1 MNIRQRCQTIFQA
14 GYKAGE
20 QSFRSLAAATQLSKS
35 SVHRLYH
42 RIKRRNQYPE
52 SQLWETE
59 AGQQWLRLL
68 VFAAVFVFSLE
79 GGIGCERLSKFFH
92 LLRLQ
97 QHIAVSPNALRRLRT
112 RLEEKIIEYQLYIQ
126 SQSVKSGRE
135 VEICAAAD
143 EKFFDQVVL
152 VLLDLPSGYIL
163 VEELTENRQY
173 TTWQLSAQKILQDL
187 GMKVKYLVSDRAKAI
202 VKLALSDLGCPSIAD
217 LFHALFELSKS
228 IGWELN
234 YLTNRIDKQIK
245 AARNNHK
252 PPELIEQLE
261 IEQSLLQCSA
271 QKYQDCCHRLS
282 TSLHPFRVTDSSPQT
297 TLQVQTLFDQEIHQ
311 LKALKKTH
319 RLKDQRDSI
328 NKLVRQV
335 KELASIVDIW
345 WSWVDYCL
353 ESHPIQS
360 PGDDWIK
367 KQLLPAV
374 YWQQQVRR
382 TKNET
387 QKKTYQLAYK
397 SALYALLHHPTTA
410 TISHTNLQQWFSW
423 ARWMVSKFQRCSS
436 PVEGRNGYLSQIYH
450 NRRGLSARRLKVMTI
465 IHNFHIVRGDGTTA
479 AERLF
484 GQKFPNLFEWVVSQM
499 GELPKPRKP
508 RKQYPTQQLV
518 DQLSQRPSL
527 DDARLGSLKTGYWSV
542 NFN

>member
-1 MNIRQRCQTIFQA
+1 MGR
-14 GYKAGE
+14 
-20 QSFRSLAAATQLSKS
+20 LLPLTQD
-35 SVHRLYH
+35 RLYQ

-68 VFAAVFVFSLE
+68 VFAAVFVFGLE

-97 QHIAVSPNALRRLRT
+97 QHIAVSPSALRRLRN
-112 RLEEKIIEYQLYIQ
+112 RLEEKIIEYQLHLQ
-126 SQSVKSGRE
+126 SHLKQSGRE

-152 VLLDLPSGYIL
+152 VMLDLPSGYIL

-173 TTWQLSAQKILQDL
+173 STWQLSAQQVLQNFGL
-187 GMKVKYLVSDRAKAI
+187 KVKYLVSDRAKAI
-202 VKLALSDLGCPSIAD
+202 VKLALRDLGCPSIAD

-228 IGWELN
+228 LGWELN
-234 YLTNRIDKQIK
+234 HLTNRIDKQLK

-252 PPELIEQLE
+252 SPELIKQLE
-261 IEQSLLQCSA
+261 VEQSLLQSST
-271 QKYQDCCHRLS
+271 QNYQDCCHRLN
-282 TSLHPFRVTDSSPQT
+282 TSLHPFTVTDSSPQS
-297 TLQVQTLFDQEIHQ
+297 TLQVQTLLKQEIHQ
-311 LKALKKTH
+311 LKTLKKTH
-319 RLKDQRDSI
+319 HLKDQRDSI
-328 NKLVRQV
+328 NKLARQV
-335 KELASIVDIW
+335 QELAAVVDIW

-353 ESHPIQS
+353 ESHPIES

-367 KQLLPAV
+367 KQLLSAV

-382 TKNET
+382 TKNEP
-387 QKKTYQLAYK
+387 QKKTYQFAYK
-397 SALYALLHHPTTA
+397 RAFEAFLYHPTTA
-410 TISHTNLQQWFSW
+410 TLSRATLQQWLNW
-423 ARWMVSKFQRCSS
+423 ATWMVSKFQRCSS
-436 PVEGRNGYLSQIYH
+436 PVEGRNGYLSQLYH

-465 IHNFHIVRGDGTTA
+465 IHNFHLQRGDGSTA

-499 GELPKPRKP
+499 GELPTPRKK
-508 RKQYPTQQLV
+508 RK
-518 DQLSQRPSL
+518 LSP
-527 DDARLGSLKTGYWSV
+527 DTTAFFTAIP
-542 NFN
+542 